1 MLFVTGEAEIQM
13 QSTLMAISLMGLDY
27 AHMYVIL
34 FNISNQPVGCHAPCH
49 ADGEIEALE
58 N

>member
-13 QSTLMAISLMGLDY
+13 QSTLMAISLMGLNY

-34 FNISNQPVGCHAPCH
+34 FNIPNQPVGCHGPCH